1 MGMLMG
7 TKDNVWKKGYIIR
20 LFPVCLPSTL
30 APHAHWFVCVGL
42 HASISTHICHG
53 DLNQTTGERRKN
65 LQCFVNRVASYP
77 ERLQYIYFNTVLLL
91 RAVARIGPY
100 LSAYDYC
107 ALGTHEDDAQTLEKI
122 TKVVEIAS
130 EVGRFD
136 ETTLFRGEDANVRPS
151 RSSYPVMRLC

>member
-1 MGMLMG
+1 MVVV
-7 TKDNVWKKGYIIR
+7 TKNNVWRKGCIIG

-30 APHAHWFVCVGL
+30 PIQTRHVHWFICLGL

-107 ALGTHEDDAQTLEKI
+107 ALGTHEDDAQTLEKV

-136 ETTLFRGEDANVRPS
+136 ETTLFRGENANVRPS
-151 RSSYPVMRLC
+151 CSSYPMPLY